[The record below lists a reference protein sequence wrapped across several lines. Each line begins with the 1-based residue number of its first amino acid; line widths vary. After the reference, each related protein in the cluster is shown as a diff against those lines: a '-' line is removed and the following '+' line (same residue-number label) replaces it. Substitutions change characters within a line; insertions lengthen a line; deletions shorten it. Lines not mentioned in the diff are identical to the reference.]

1 MPAMSWKYFA
11 FASVLTVMV
20 PAVAPGASAA
30 GIECSKIGL
39 AYDSLFVDANKR
51 VQDVLAEYKALAS
64 SATEQQKDAVRKK
77 FCAVGG
83 ELVGYYK
90 FVQAMA
96 NDCAKQGEKMDQLL
110 DVINKQLGLAQQGV
124 KQPCG

>member
-1 MPAMSWKYFA
+1 MPAISWKSFA
-11 FASVLTVMV
+11 FVSALALTV
-20 PAVAPGASAA
+20 PAGALGASAA
-30 GIECSKIGL
+30 IEWSKIGL
-39 AYDSLFVDANKR
+39 AYDGLFVDANKR
-51 VQDVLAEYKALAS
+51 VQDVLAEYKALAA

>member
-1 MPAMSWKYFA
+1 MPAMSWKSFA
-11 FASVLTVMV
+11 FVSALALTV
-20 PAVAPGASAA
+20 PAGALGASAA
-30 GIECSKIGL
+30 IECSKIGL
-39 AYDSLFVDANKR
+39 AYDGLFVDANKR
-51 VQDVLAEYKALAS
+51 VQDVLAEYKALAA

>member
-1 MPAMSWKYFA
+1 MPAMSLKRFA
-11 FASVLTVMV
+11 VIGVLALTV
-20 PAVAPGASAA
+20 PAGAFGASAA
-30 GIECSKIGL
+30 IECSKIGI
-39 AYDSLFVDANKR
+39 AYDGLFVDVNKR
-51 VQDVLAEYKALAS
+51 VQDILAEYKALAAD
-64 SATEQQKDAVRKK
+64 ATEQQKDAVRKK

-96 NDCAKQGEKMDQLL
+96 NDCVKQGEKMDQLL

>member
-1 MPAMSWKYFA
+1 MPVMSWKRFA
-11 FASVLTVMV
+11 VIGALALAI
-20 PAVAPGASAA
+20 PAGAFSASAA
-30 GIECSKIGL
+30 SIECSKIGL

-51 VQDVLAEYKALAS
+51 VQDVLAEYKALAT

-90 FVQAMA
+90 FVQAVA
-96 NDCAKQGEKMDQLL
+96 NDCVKQGEKMDQLL